1 MYFIYYIQHIY
12 IYVSRNQL
20 SWNNSQRAQI
30 RSVEP
35 QVTLK
40 REKNDMLNFHFQ
52 LRWRDE
58 TYPLVLSNQPINKK
72 PTKQQQQN
80 NLQAKRAWNNGC
92 QKTGHQT
99 REMEKRNKVRRV
111 IVPAYCSEKFLNHA
125 G

>member
-12 IYVSRNQL
+12 VSRSQL

-40 REKNDMLNFHFQ
+40 WEKNDMLNFHFQ

-58 TYPLVLSNQPINKK
+58 IYPLVLSNQPINKK

-80 NLQAKRAWNNGC
+80 N
-92 QKTGHQT
+92 
-99 REMEKRNKVRRV
+99 
-111 IVPAYCSEKFLNHA
+111 P
-125 G
+125 